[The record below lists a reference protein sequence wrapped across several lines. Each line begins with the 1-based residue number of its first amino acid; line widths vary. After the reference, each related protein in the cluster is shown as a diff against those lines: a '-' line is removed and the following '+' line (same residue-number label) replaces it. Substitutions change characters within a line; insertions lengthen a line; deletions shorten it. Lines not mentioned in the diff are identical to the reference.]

1 MNTNLGWFGAVA
13 VAVNL
18 AWAPLHR
25 RQAEATQTAVA
36 QTAPASPCVAD
47 SSYQRLAFWVG
58 DWDVFDSTGAHYA
71 TQRVSAVIDECAI
84 TAEWASGGGNR
95 GLGLSAFDVK
105 THQWKQVYVSNQVP
119 FRSGVTIRTSDPL
132 YTGPG
137 IRFISVPDPGAQ
149 SLAQNRVT
157 VMPLSG
163 QRALQEFEDSLD
175 GGKTW
180 KIVFKAEHRSR
191 LVPAMLSRGPNV
203 TVAISDNY

>member
-1 MNTNLGWFGAVA
+1 MNTVIGWLSALAVA
-13 VAVNL
+13 ASIN
-18 AWAPLHR
+18 WAPLHL
-25 RQAEATQTAVA
+25 RQSDRARSAT
-36 QTAPASPCVAD
+36 PSPCIAD

-137 IRFISVPDPGAQ
+137 IRFIQVPDPAAENPAR
-149 SLAQNRVT
+149 SRVT
-157 VMPLSG
+157 IMPLTDH
-163 QRALQEFEDSLD
+163 RAMQEFEDSRD

-180 KIVFKAEHRSR
+180 RIVFKAEHRLR
-191 LVPAMLSRGPNV
+191 VTPAMLPPGSSFLV
-203 TVAISDNY
+203 EVSDNY